1 MKATE
6 AKLLQILGAVS
17 QFIIP
22 IYQRTYSWTLKECQ
36 QLWADIL
43 RAGATEEIGVHF
55 IGSVV
60 HVDEGLGSIAVQA
73 PKLVIGGQQRL
84 RLSLIMPFPDL
95 DDPKGLAKNVT
106 GIGRWGTGDVEVA
119 LANLEEVP
127 YAVGLIRQSLERQLE
142 DNGATG

>member
-22 IYQRTYSWTLKECQ
+22 IYQRTYSWTLKECH

-43 RAGATEEIGVHF
+43 RAGSAAEIAVPF

-60 HVDEGLGSIAVQA
+60 LVDEGLCTIAVQA
-73 PKLVIGGQQRL
+73 P
-84 RLSLIMPFPDL
+84 
-95 DDPKGLAKNVT
+95 
-106 GIGRWGTGDVEVA
+106 
-119 LANLEEVP
+119 
-127 YAVGLIRQSLERQLE
+127 
-142 DNGATG
+142 

>member
-22 IYQRTYSWTLKECQ
+22 IYQRTYSWTEKECK

-43 RAGATEEIGVHF
+43 RAGSAQEIGVHF

-60 HVDEGLGSIAVQA
+60 YIEEGQDNITVKA
-73 PKLVIGGQQRL
+73 PKLVIDGQQRL
-84 RLSLIMPFPDL
+84 TTLTLL
-95 DDPKGLAKNVT
+95 LT
-106 GIGRWGTGDVEVA
+106 A
-119 LANLEEVP
+119 LADVL
-127 YAVGLIRQSLERQLE
+127 
-142 DNGATG
+142 T

>member
-95 DDPKGLAKNVT
+95 DDPKGVAKNVT
-106 GIGRWGTGDVEVA
+106 GIGRWGNGDVEIGVA
-119 LANLEEVP
+119 SLDEVP